1 MTLNGLSG
9 IQRSSNEFSDLI
21 PGTTLNLKAAT
32 GSAVSLAIS
41 EDRTIAKTS
50 IQALVDAYNDF
61 ETTVDELLNQDSTNF
76 SYSGALSEDS
86 GTTRLVKQKVSDAI
100 KATSSTQSGNI
111 KTLVDIGVSSDRYG
125 QLTIDDTRLDAA
137 LASNF
142 SDVAMMLSANTD
154 NQTAYDTANKGLAL
168 DAIIILD
175 DLTSTNGT
183 IKTSTASTNKAID
196 RYQEQLEKLE
206 TRLQKA
212 YDTYIEQFS
221 AMESLVESL
230 NSTGD
235 YLTGQFKAME
245 NAYSNN

>member
-1 MTLNGLSG
+1 M
-9 IQRSSNEFSDLI
+9 
-21 PGTTLNLKAAT
+21 
-32 GSAVSLAIS
+32 
-41 EDRTIAKTS
+41 
-50 IQALVDAYNDF
+50 
-61 ETTVDELLNQDSTNF
+61 
-76 SYSGALSEDS
+76 
-86 GTTRLVKQKVSDAI
+86 KQKVSDAI

-125 QLTIDDTRLDAA
+125 QLTIDDTKLDAA

-154 NQTAYDTANKGLAL
+154 NQTVYDTANKGLAL
-168 DAIIILD
+168 DAIIVLD

-183 IKTSTASTNKAID
+183 IKTSTASTNQTID

-212 YDTYIEQFS
+212 YETYIEQFS

-245 NAYSNN
+245 NAYNND